1 MPICFSVHNL
11 AGYNERCNTVLY
23 REPIRTNKSYASKY
37 IIFFP
42 GDYSNFFTNS
52 IYTSFKLEAT
62 NECSD
67 YCYSYE
73 ALFWVL
79 SSKYLYDHLVFIKP
93 SLFVNH
99 FSSFS
104 NFLNPSDVSLSGH
117 GHPVTVARGTGHVNT
132 GGTNPGDAVVPAKS
146 VNHLLCLLLSL
157 DERLSGGSVG
167 SGESGLNGDHTAS
180 VNGTPCGDSNGEGT
194 HTSAHGRSDHT
205 DGPPPLSPLKRR
217 LVLIGFSR
225 GCSVLFAL
233 MREAN
238 EGQLLLPYVD
248 SVYLL
253 DPGFNKRLY
262 NTEIESSAL
271 KKVAQCGLKI
281 FLHST
286 PHQVTNKNDVH
297 IHSELLNFLK
307 KLRQH
312 GVGTFPYIH
321 YIRNAKLVNHLNLHF
336 EILVD
341 FTDDVLEDP
350 SEASSLSRS
359 CKEQGITVCR
369 SKTSVRDFLF
379 ENWRSN

>member
-11 AGYNERCNTVLY
+11 AGYNDKFNTVLY
-23 REPIRTNKSYASKY
+23 REPIRTSKSHASKY

-52 IYTSFKLEAT
+52 IYTSFKLEST

-93 SLFVNH
+93 SIFINH

-104 NFLNPSDVSLSGH
+104 NFLNPSDISLSGH
-117 GHPVTVARGTGHVNT
+117 DYNVTAAGGPHHINA
-132 GGTNPGDAVVPAKS
+132 GGTNPNDVVVPAKS
-146 VNHLLCLLLSL
+146 VKHLLCLLLSL
-157 DERLSGGSVG
+157 DERLSGGKGGHTTSV
-167 SGESGLNGDHTAS
+167 SDTLRA
-180 VNGTPCGDSNGEGT
+180 DSNGKKT
-194 HTSAHGRSDHT
+194 HTRVHVWSDQT
-205 DGPPPLSPLKRR
+205 DGPPPLSLLKHR

-238 EGQLLLPYVD
+238 EGQLLLSYVD
-248 SVYLL
+248 SMYLL
-253 DPGFNKRLY
+253 DPGFNKKIY
-262 NTEIESSAL
+262 NTEMESSSL
-271 KKVAQCGLKI
+271 EKVAQCGLKI

-286 PHQVTNKNDVH
+286 PHQVTNKNDVN

-307 KLRQH
+307 KLRKH
-312 GVGTFPYIH
+312 GISISPYIH
-321 YIRNAKLVNHLNLHF
+321 YIKNAKLVNHLNLHF

-341 FTDDVLEDP
+341 FIDDVLEDP
-350 SEASSLSRS
+350 DVSSSLSS
-359 CKEQGITVCR
+359 FCKEEGITVCS
-369 SKTSVRDFLF
+369 SKTSAKDFLF
-379 ENWRSN
+379 ENWKRN

>member
-23 REPIRTNKSYASKY
+23 REPIRTSKSYSSKY

-52 IYTSFKLEAT
+52 IYTSFKLEST

-73 ALFWVL
+73 ALFWIL

-93 SLFVNH
+93 SIFTNH
-99 FSSFS
+99 ISSFS
-104 NFLNPSDVSLSGH
+104 NFLNPSDISLSRYTH
-117 GHPVTVARGTGHVNT
+117 DVASSAKGSDHMNT
-132 GGTNPGDAVVPAKS
+132 GGTNPIDVVVPDKS
-146 VNHLLCLLLSL
+146 VKHLLCLLVSL
-157 DERLSGGSVG
+157 DERLSGGEG
-167 SGESGLNGDHTAS
+167 GHPAS
-180 VNGTPCGDSNGEGT
+180 VNGTARDDCDGERT
-194 HTSAHGRSDHT
+194 HTNAHGESAQT

-233 MREAN
+233 MREAK
-238 EGQLLLPYVD
+238 EGQLLLSNVD

-253 DPGFNKRLY
+253 DPGFNKKIY

-271 KKVAQCGLKI
+271 EK
-281 FLHST
+281 
-286 PHQVTNKNDVH
+286 VTNKNDVN

-312 GVGTFPYIH
+312 GIGTFPYIH
-321 YIRNAKLVNHLNLHF
+321 YIKNAKLVNHLNLHF

-341 FTDDVLEDP
+341 FIDDVLEDP
-350 SEASSLSRS
+350 NESSSLSNF

-369 SKTSVRDFLF
+369 SKTAVKDFLF
-379 ENWRSN
+379 ENWKGN